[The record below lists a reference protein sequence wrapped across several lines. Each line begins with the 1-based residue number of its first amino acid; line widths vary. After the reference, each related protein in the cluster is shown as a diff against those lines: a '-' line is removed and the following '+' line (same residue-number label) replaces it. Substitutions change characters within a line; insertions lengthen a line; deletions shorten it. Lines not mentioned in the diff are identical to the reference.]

1 MAQTLTIPGTPARV
15 PQQTHEAINRQIRAE
30 TERRIASYRHRG
42 SRAIRRRLAELDREW
57 DIERTLESN
66 AAIVSLI
73 GLGLGRLVNRRWY
86 LLPGLVA
93 AFLFQHALQGWCP
106 PLPIF
111 RRMGIRTAREIDHER
126 YALKALR
133 GDFNEL
139 GDKGRDA
146 RDMAPRRL
154 IEIMER

>member
-1 MAQTLTIPGTPARV
+1 MAQPQTIPDTPARV
-15 PQQTHEAINRQIRAE
+15 PQQTHEAINRQIRGE
-30 TERRIASYRHRG
+30 TERRIATYRHRG

-93 AFLFQHALQGWCP
+93 AFLFQHAVQGWCP

-139 GDKGRDA
+139 GQDGRAA
-146 RDMAPRRL
+146 RGMAPRQL
-154 IEIMER
+154 LEIMER

>member
-1 MAQTLTIPGTPARV
+1 MAQPQTIPDTPARV
-15 PQQTHEAINRQIRAE
+15 PQQTHEAINRQIRGE
-30 TERRIASYRHRG
+30 TERRIATYRHRG

-66 AAIVSLI
+66 AAVVSLI
-73 GLGLGRLVNRRWY
+73 GLVLGRFVDRRWY
-86 LLPGLVA
+86 LLPGFVA
-93 AFLFQHALQGWCP
+93 AFLLQHAVQGWCP

-126 YALKALR
+126 NALKALR

-139 GDKGRDA
+139 GENGRD
-146 RDMAPRRL
+146 PRSLPPQRL
-154 IEIMER
+154 IEIMKR

>member
-1 MAQTLTIPGTPARV
+1 MAPTLALPDTPARV
-15 PQQTHEAINRQIRAE
+15 PQQTHEAINRQIRGE

-66 AAIVSLI
+66 AAFVSLI
-73 GLGLGRLVNRRWY
+73 GLGLGRFVNRRWY

-93 AFLFQHALQGWCP
+93 AFLFQHAVQGWCP
-106 PLPIF
+106 PLPMF
-111 RRMGIRTAREIDHER
+111 RRMGIRTAREIGYER

-133 GDFNEL
+133 GDFKEL
-139 GDKGRDA
+139 DKRGA
-146 RDMAPRRL
+146 REVIPRQLLEMMAR
-154 IEIMER
+154 